1 MSKTKSC
8 LWTECV
14 PHQVH
19 TLKSQ
24 PSMGWYLEVRP
35 PQGHWVR
42 RVEPSWWDSF
52 PYRGTPGVPI
62 VAAAL
67 FLFFQTCLSSW
78 VSDYQNLEGDYT
90 WRQGHQSG
98 AEAFG
103 GEETRRSLPLPSL
116 RPHLCTLHYPTRS
129 QRARLAFLGTE
140 HGGRMETA
148 SGGAHSASS
157 IPTFSRS

>member
-1 MSKTKSC
+1 
-8 LWTECV
+8 
-14 PHQVH
+14 
-19 TLKSQ
+19 
-24 PSMGWYLEVRP
+24 MGWYLEVRP
-35 PQGHWVR
+35 PRGHWVR

-78 VSDYQNLEGDYT
+78 VSDYQNLEGDYS

-116 RPHLCTLHYPTRS
+116 PIFALCTIQPGVRGQDWPSWAQSMAEGWRLHLGEPTVPPAYPPS
-129 QRARLAFLGTE
+129 
-140 HGGRMETA
+140 HGAKCGVKGDGRPGSWA
-148 SGGAHSASS
+148 QVWAGV
-157 IPTFSRS
+157 F